1 MKRPLITYLG
11 DIPLLGMFLNYH
23 YHNVLQQKR
32 TMINEFLGR
41 SGLKMDQIMENFL
54 WEYTVLPADNRGR
67 NKGLPAFAFYV
78 MLKRAKEKDSV
89 LELEE
94 LCKKIRNE
102 HNEKLWKRGYF

>member
-41 SGLKMDQIMENFL
+41 SGLNMYPVLENIL
-54 WEYTVLPADNRGR
+54 WEYTIFYRC

>member
-11 DIPLLGMFLNYH
+11 DIPLLGLFLNYH
-23 YHNVLQQKR
+23 YHIVLQQKR

-41 SGLKMDQIMENFL
+41 SGLNMYPVLENIL
-54 WEYTVLPADNRGR
+54 WEYTIFHSC
-67 NKGLPAFAFYV
+67 NKGLPAFTFYV
-78 MLKRAKEKDSV
+78 MLKRAKQKDSV

-102 HNEKLWKRGYF
+102 HNEKMWKQGYF